1 MLTLVGMMLLSPTCW
16 PKANPYIS
24 DNVFL
29 YILNGP
35 STDYRILGSIE
46 AGQPITLLGET
57 QGDYSKIVDHK
68 GREGWVPTNM
78 ISSTTSFR
86 EQVSS
91 LTSELAE
98 AKAKLDEVMSST
110 DNHAD
115 EVAELKA
122 KLTEAEAMLNKTTQ
136 ERDSLK
142 VAVDRSA
149 QEAQF
154 ALWREGGLI
163 AAAGLVV
170 GVILVYLPRPQRRNK
185 SVGCKFLRK
194 PPESKIKSQCFQTLA
209 FFLSIERYIWRVTS

>member
-1 MLTLVGMMLLSPTCW
+1 VLRMLTLVGMMLLSPNLLAEGQ
-16 PKANPYIS
+16 PRYIS

-35 STDYRILGSIE
+35 GTDYRILGSIE

-68 GREGWVPTNM
+68 GREGWVQTNL
-78 ISSTTSFR
+78 ISSTPSFR
-86 EQVSS
+86 EQVST
-91 LTSELAE
+91 LTNELNE
-98 AKAKLDEVMSST
+98 AKAKLAEVLSST
-110 DNHAD
+110 DNHTD

-122 KLTEAEAMLNKTTQ
+122 KLNEAETMLSKTTQ

-142 VAVDRSA
+142 VTVDRSA
-149 QEAQF
+149 QDAQF

-185 SVGCKFLRK
+185 KR
-194 PPESKIKSQCFQTLA
+194 
-209 FFLSIERYIWRVTS
+209 WM

>member
-1 MLTLVGMMLLSPTCW
+1 MLTLVGMMLLSPNLLAEGQ
-16 PKANPYIS
+16 PRYIS

-78 ISSTTSFR
+78 ISATPSFR

-91 LTSELAE
+91 LTSELAQ

-122 KLTEAEAMLNKTTQ
+122 KLTEAETMLSKTTQ

-185 SVGCKFLRK
+185 KR
-194 PPESKIKSQCFQTLA
+194 
-209 FFLSIERYIWRVTS
+209 WM

>member
-1 MLTLVGMMLLSPTCW
+1 MLRMLTLVGMMLLSPNLLAEGQ
-16 PKANPYIS
+16 PRYIS

-78 ISSTTSFR
+78 ISATPSFR

-91 LTSELAE
+91 LTSELAQ

-122 KLTEAEAMLNKTTQ
+122 KLTEAEAMLSKATQ

-142 VAVDRSA
+142 LAVDSSA

-185 SVGCKFLRK
+185 KR
-194 PPESKIKSQCFQTLA
+194 
-209 FFLSIERYIWRVTS
+209 WM

>member
-1 MLTLVGMMLLSPTCW
+1 MLRILTLVGMMLLSPNLL
-16 PKANPYIS
+16 AEGQSRYIS

-29 YILNGP
+29 YLLGGP
-35 STDYRILGSIE
+35 GTEYRILGSIE
-46 AGQPITLLGET
+46 AGQPITLLNET

-68 GREGWVPTNM
+68 GREGWVQTNL
-78 ISSTTSFR
+78 ISSTPSFR
-86 EQVSS
+86 EQVPA
-91 LTSELAE
+91 LTNELAQT
-98 AKAKLDEVMSST
+98 KTKLADVLGST

-122 KLTEAEAMLNKTTQ
+122 KLSELEITLNKTLQ

-149 QEAQF
+149 QDARF

-163 AAAGLVV
+163 AAAGLIF

-185 SVGCKFLRK
+185 KR
-194 PPESKIKSQCFQTLA
+194 
-209 FFLSIERYIWRVTS
+209 WM